1 MSILNKISLILGKEK
16 ISLILGKETGL
27 KQSVLPLSILSGIVL
42 ILFFLIVGD
51 LREFFEAGGPVLWGI
66 LLVTMIMWTL
76 IIERF
81 WYFRNLMP
89 ALSNKAL
96 NQWNDISNKGDWF
109 SMRIR
114 DQIISEVSAETRK
127 FILTI
132 ETMMQILPLLGLLG
146 TVVGMI
152 KVFDVMTFFGTGN
165 ARLMASGVSQATI
178 PTMAGLVAAI
188 SGVYIANLLKRKAE
202 DEINKVADQ
211 LIIHE

>member
-1 MSILNKISLILGKEK
+1 MSILNK

-27 KQSVLPLSILSGIVL
+27 KQSGLPLSILSGIVL

>member
-1 MSILNKISLILGKEK
+1 MKYPLIYKTQQYLEGREFWF
-16 ISLILGKETGL
+16 L
-27 KQSVLPLSILSGIVL
+27 
-42 ILFFLIVGD
+42 LFFISALLLIIFVSVFED
-51 LREFFEAGGPVLWGI
+51 IRTFFEAGGPVLWGI
-66 LLVTMIMWTL
+66 LLVTIIMWTL

-81 WYFRNLMP
+81 WFFYYVLPSSIKNTTDEWNKMNP
-89 ALSNKAL
+89 A
-96 NQWNDISNKGDWF
+96 IDWY
-109 SMRIR
+109 SKKIR
-114 DQIISEVSAETRK
+114 DQMISELSINSKR

-188 SGVYIANLLKRKAE
+188 SGLYIANMLKRKAD
-202 DEINKVADQ
+202 DEINKVADH
-211 LIIHE
+211 LMME

>member
-1 MSILNKISLILGKEK
+1 MSVLNKLSSII
-16 ISLILGKETGL
+16 GKETDL
-27 KQSVLPLSILSGIVL
+27 KQSAVSLSILAGLVL
-42 ILFFLIVGD
+42 VIFFIIAGD

-81 WYFRNLMP
+81 WYFKNLMP
-89 ALSNKAL
+89 SLTSDAL
-96 NQWNDISNKGDWF
+96 NQWSVVSNKGDWY

-114 DQIISEVSAETRK
+114 DQIISEVSAETKK

-146 TVVGMI
+146 TGVGMI

-188 SGVYIANLLKRKAE
+188 SGLYIANLLKRKAD
-202 DEINKVADQ
+202 DEINKIADQ
-211 LIIHE
+211 LTISE

>member
-1 MSILNKISLILGKEK
+1 MSILNKLSSII
-16 ISLILGKETGL
+16 GKETDL
-27 KQSVLPLSILSGIVL
+27 KQSALSLSILTGLVL
-42 ILFFLIVGD
+42 IIFFMIAGD

-81 WYFRNLMP
+81 WYFKNLMP
-89 ALSNKAL
+89 SLTKDAL
-96 NQWNDISNKGDWF
+96 NQWSVVSNKGDWY

-188 SGVYIANLLKRKAE
+188 SGLYIANLLKRKAE
-202 DEINKVADQ
+202 DEINKISDQ
-211 LIIHE
+211 LTISD

>member
-1 MSILNKISLILGKEK
+1 MSILNKISSIIGT
-16 ISLILGKETGL
+16 ETDL
-27 KQSVLPLSILSGIVL
+27 KQSALPLSILSGLVL
-42 ILFFLIVGD
+42 VIFFLIAGE

-81 WYFRNLMP
+81 WYFKNLMP
-89 ALSNKAL
+89 ALSDKAL
-96 NQWNDISNKGDWF
+96 NQWSNISNKGDWF

-114 DQIISEVSAETRK
+114 DQIISEVSGETRK
-127 FILTI
+127 FLLTI

>member
-1 MSILNKISLILGKEK
+1 MSYLKNFLSWFEVQSIGRETAIILAAFSLVGVGLVSLILPE
-16 ISLILGKETGL
+16 IR
-27 KQSVLPLSILSGIVL
+27 
-42 ILFFLIVGD
+42 D
-51 LREFFEAGGPVLWGI
+51 FFEAGGPVLWGI
-66 LLVTMIMWTL
+66 LLVTTIMWTL

-81 WYFRNLMP
+81 WFFQFLLPVRRHQ
-89 ALSNKAL
+89 A
-96 NQWNDISNKGDWF
+96 ISEWEAIDNKGDWF

-114 DQIISEVSAETRK
+114 DQIISQVSVDTKK
-127 FILTI
+127 FLLTI

-188 SGVYIANLLKRKAE
+188 SGLYIANLLKRKAD
-202 DEINKVADQ
+202 DEVSRVADK
-211 LIIHE
+211 LVIE

>member
-1 MSILNKISLILGKEK
+1 MSSLKNFLSWFEGQSIGRETAIILATFSLVGVGFLT
-16 ISLILGKETGL
+16 L
-27 KQSVLPLSILSGIVL
+27 VLPEIR
-42 ILFFLIVGD
+42 D
-51 LREFFEAGGPVLWGI
+51 FFEAGGPVLWGI
-66 LLVTMIMWTL
+66 LLVTTIMWTL

-81 WYFRNLMP
+81 WFFQFLLPVRRHQ
-89 ALSNKAL
+89 A
-96 NQWNDISNKGDWF
+96 ISEWEAIDNKGDWF

-114 DQIISEVSAETRK
+114 DQIISQVSVDTKK
-127 FILTI
+127 FLLTI

-188 SGVYIANLLKRKAE
+188 SGLYIANLLKRKAD
-202 DEINKVADQ
+202 DESAILLKRYVF
-211 LIIHE
+211 

>member
-1 MSILNKISLILGKEK
+1 MSILNKLSSIIE
-16 ISLILGKETGL
+16 KETDL
-27 KQSVLPLSILSGIVL
+27 KQSALSLSILTGLVL
-42 ILFFLIVGD
+42 IIFFMIAGD

-81 WYFRNLMP
+81 WYFKNLMP
-89 ALSNKAL
+89 SLTKDAL
-96 NQWNDISNKGDWF
+96 NQWSVVSNKGDWY

-188 SGVYIANLLKRKAE
+188 SGLYIANLLKRKAE
-202 DEINKVADQ
+202 DEINKIADQ
-211 LIIHE
+211 LTISE

>member
-1 MSILNKISLILGKEK
+1 MKYPLIYKTQQYLEGREFWF
-16 ISLILGKETGL
+16 L
-27 KQSVLPLSILSGIVL
+27 
-42 ILFFLIVGD
+42 LFFISALLLIIFVAVFED
-51 LREFFEAGGPVLWGI
+51 FRTFFEAGGPVLWGI
-66 LLVTMIMWTL
+66 LLVTIIMWTL

-81 WYFRNLMP
+81 WFFYYVLP
-89 ALSNKAL
+89 SSIKSTTDEWNKM
-96 NQWNDISNKGDWF
+96 NPEIDWY
-109 SMRIR
+109 SKKIR
-114 DQIISEVSAETRK
+114 DQMISELSINSKR

-188 SGVYIANLLKRKAE
+188 SGLYIANMLKRKAD
-202 DEINKVADQ
+202 DEIDKAADH
-211 LIIHE
+211 LMMK

>member
-1 MSILNKISLILGKEK
+1 MSILNKISSIIGT
-16 ISLILGKETGL
+16 ETDL
-27 KQSVLPLSILSGIVL
+27 KQSALPLSILSGLVL
-42 ILFFLIVGD
+42 ILFFLIAGE

-81 WYFRNLMP
+81 WYFKNLMP
-89 ALSNKAL
+89 ALSDKAL
-96 NQWNDISNKGDWF
+96 NQWSNISNKGDWF

-114 DQIISEVSAETRK
+114 DQIISEVSGETRK
-127 FILTI
+127 FLLTI

-146 TVVGMI
+146 TVVGML

-165 ARLMASGVSQATI
+165 AILMASGVSQATI

>member
-1 MSILNKISLILGKEK
+1 
-16 ISLILGKETGL
+16 
-27 KQSVLPLSILSGIVL
+27 
-42 ILFFLIVGD
+42 
-51 LREFFEAGGPVLWGI
+51 
-66 LLVTMIMWTL
+66 
-76 IIERF
+76 
-81 WYFRNLMP
+81 MP

-96 NQWNDISNKGDWF
+96 NQWNDIANKGDCF

-132 ETMMQILPLLGLLG
+132 ETMMQIFPLLGLLG

-152 KVFDVMTFFGTGN
+152 KVFDVMTFFRTGN

>member
-1 MSILNKISLILGKEK
+1 MSILNKISLILGKE
-16 ISLILGKETGL
+16 TGL
-27 KQSVLPLSILSGIVL
+27 TQSVLPLSILSGIVL
-42 ILFFLIVGD
+42 ILLFLIVGD

>member
-1 MSILNKISLILGKEK
+1 MSVLNKLSSIIE
-16 ISLILGKETGL
+16 KETDL
-27 KQSVLPLSILSGIVL
+27 KQSTVSLSILAGLVL
-42 ILFFLIVGD
+42 IIFFIIAGD

-81 WYFRNLMP
+81 WYFKNLMP
-89 ALSNKAL
+89 SLTSDAL
-96 NQWNDISNKGDWF
+96 NQWSVVSNKGDWY

-114 DQIISEVSAETRK
+114 DQIISEVSAETKK

-188 SGVYIANLLKRKAE
+188 SGLYIANLLKRKAD
-202 DEINKVADQ
+202 DEINKIADQ
-211 LIIHE
+211 LTISE

>member
-1 MSILNKISLILGKEK
+1 MSILNK

-27 KQSVLPLSILSGIVL
+27 KQSMLPLSILSGIVL

>member
-1 MSILNKISLILGKEK
+1 MSILNK

-132 ETMMQILPLLGLLG
+132 ETMMQILLLLGSLG

>member
-1 MSILNKISLILGKEK
+1 MSILNKPSSII
-16 ISLILGKETGL
+16 GKETDL
-27 KQSVLPLSILSGIVL
+27 NQSVLILSVL
-42 ILFFLIVGD
+42 TGLVLTIFFLIIGQ

-81 WYFRNLMP
+81 WYFNKLMP
-89 ALSNKAL
+89 TLSDQAL
-96 NQWNDISNKGDWF
+96 NQWKNISNKGDWF

-152 KVFDVMTFFGTGN
+152 NVFDVMTFFGTGN

>member
-1 MSILNKISLILGKEK
+1 MSILKKLSSII
-16 ISLILGKETGL
+16 GKETDL
-27 KQSVLPLSILSGIVL
+27 KQSALSLSVLAGLVL
-42 ILFFLIVGD
+42 IIFFMIAGD

-81 WYFRNLMP
+81 WYFKNLMP
-89 ALSNKAL
+89 SLTNDAL
-96 NQWNDISNKGDWF
+96 NQWSTVSSKGDWY

-188 SGVYIANLLKRKAE
+188 SGLYIANLLKRKAE
-202 DEINKVADQ
+202 DEINKIADQ
-211 LIIHE
+211 LTISE

>member
-1 MSILNKISLILGKEK
+1 MSILNKITSFIGKE
-16 ISLILGKETGL
+16 SDL
-27 KQSVLPLSILSGIVL
+27 KQSVLPLSILSGLVL
-42 ILFFLIVGD
+42 ILFFLIAGE

-81 WYFRNLMP
+81 WYFKNLMP
-89 ALSNKAL
+89 ALSDKAL
-96 NQWNDISNKGDWF
+96 NQWSNISNKGDWF

-114 DQIISEVSAETRK
+114 DQIISEVSGETRK
-127 FILTI
+127 FLLTI

>member
-1 MSILNKISLILGKEK
+1 MSILNKISSIIGT
-16 ISLILGKETGL
+16 ETDL
-27 KQSVLPLSILSGIVL
+27 KQSVLPLSILSGLVL
-42 ILFFLIVGD
+42 IIFFLIAGE

-81 WYFRNLMP
+81 WYFKNLMP
-89 ALSNKAL
+89 ALSDKAL
-96 NQWNDISNKGDWF
+96 NQWSNISNKGDWF

-114 DQIISEVSAETRK
+114 DQIISEVSGETRK
-127 FILTI
+127 FLLTI

>member
-1 MSILNKISLILGKEK
+1 MSILNKLSSII
-16 ISLILGKETGL
+16 GKETDL
-27 KQSVLPLSILSGIVL
+27 KQSALPLSILAGLVL
-42 ILFFLIVGD
+42 IIFFIIAGD

-81 WYFRNLMP
+81 WYFKNLMP
-89 ALSNKAL
+89 SLTSDAL
-96 NQWNDISNKGDWF
+96 NQWSVVSNKGDWY

-114 DQIISEVSAETRK
+114 DQIISEVSAETKK

-188 SGVYIANLLKRKAE
+188 SGLYIANLLKRKAD
-202 DEINKVADQ
+202 DEINKIADQ
-211 LIIHE
+211 LTISE

>member
-1 MSILNKISLILGKEK
+1 MSILNKISSIIGT
-16 ISLILGKETGL
+16 ETDL
-27 KQSVLPLSILSGIVL
+27 KQSALPLSILSGLVL
-42 ILFFLIVGD
+42 IIFFLIAGE

-81 WYFRNLMP
+81 WYFKNLMP
-89 ALSNKAL
+89 ALSDKAL
-96 NQWNDISNKGDWF
+96 NQWSNISNKGDWF

-114 DQIISEVSAETRK
+114 DQIISEVSGETRK
-127 FILTI
+127 FLLTI

-178 PTMAGLVAAI
+178 PTMACLVAAI